1 MARRLVI
8 SLALMA
14 LMLLLTGA
22 SFANLIDSII
32 VFGPGTSGSF
42 SITSTSVTFST
53 ISGPASSPLFGN
65 SVGAFTLA
73 QNALTISS
81 ITDEGEMDVFKQ
93 PDAGLFTVTI
103 GSDSLAGSLSLDFMQ
118 TINSR
123 HAFFEGTYSI
133 TSSTSLF
140 SNAGYPVG
148 RVVDLNFVIDNAN
161 GITILS
167 AGEITPVAEPR
178 TLILMGS
185 GLLSMA
191 GIVRRKL
198 SA

>member
-1 MARRLVI
+1 
-8 SLALMA
+8 
-14 LMLLLTGA
+14 
-22 SFANLIDSII
+22 
-32 VFGPGTSGSF
+32 
-42 SITSTSVTFST
+42 
-53 ISGPASSPLFGN
+53 
-65 SVGAFTLA
+65 
-73 QNALTISS
+73 
-81 ITDEGEMDVFKQ
+81 MDVFKQ